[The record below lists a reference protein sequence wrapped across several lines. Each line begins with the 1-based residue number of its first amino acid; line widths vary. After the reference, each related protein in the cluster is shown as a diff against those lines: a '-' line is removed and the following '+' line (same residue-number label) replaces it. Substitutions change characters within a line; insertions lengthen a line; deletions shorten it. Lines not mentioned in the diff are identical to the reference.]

1 MGNETASR
9 ELAGA
14 NSDMASCVEREGA
27 KGSFR
32 CPSADFRVLCAQRVS
47 SGTYAMKRSFALSAR
62 PWSPVLWVRANP
74 GPRRRERPHRS
85 RVLRQAKCC
94 ACPVPAIAL
103 SFPLAPHTR
112 ERRASAPCR
121 PPGEGP
127 GGAPRVARGN
137 LCAGNERCLTERL
150 RQRMQ
155 YFPVIT
161 IRAEILR
168 VS

>member
-32 CPSADFRVLCAQRVS
+32 CPSADLRVLCAQRVS

-94 ACPVPAIAL
+94 SCPVPAIAL
-103 SFPLAPHTR
+103 SFPLARTPESVEPPLLAGRPGKAPAGHPGS
-112 ERRASAPCR
+112 RAATFVQVTSAASPSDSGSVC
-121 PPGEGP
+121 
-127 GGAPRVARGN
+127 N
-137 LCAGNERCLTERL
+137 ISL
-150 RQRMQ
+150 
-155 YFPVIT
+155 
-161 IRAEILR
+161 
-168 VS
+168 